1 MKISEF
7 LKRLGIDTEEEIVD
21 DKPKQVEPKQ
31 VEQKVEP
38 KVEQKQDERDLLI
51 ETLKQEVARYKETIV
66 SKDEIINQ
74 NNEQISAL
82 KELGTINSPINEQEP
97 TLQELIERGE
107 F

>member
-38 KVEQKQDERDLLI
+38 KVEQKQD
-51 ETLKQEVARYKETIV
+51 
-66 SKDEIINQ
+66 
-74 NNEQISAL
+74 
-82 KELGTINSPINEQEP
+82 
-97 TLQELIERGE
+97 
-107 F
+107 